1 MEEKSM
7 LNKPTV
13 DELLNKA
20 TNRYELTIAISK
32 RARQIISGD
41 EPKIKTDEKSKVT
54 ISALELANGKYSIR
68 ME

>member
-1 MEEKSM
+1 M

-32 RARQIISGD
+32 RARQIIGGD

>member
-1 MEEKSM
+1 M

-32 RARQIISGD
+32 RERQIISGD